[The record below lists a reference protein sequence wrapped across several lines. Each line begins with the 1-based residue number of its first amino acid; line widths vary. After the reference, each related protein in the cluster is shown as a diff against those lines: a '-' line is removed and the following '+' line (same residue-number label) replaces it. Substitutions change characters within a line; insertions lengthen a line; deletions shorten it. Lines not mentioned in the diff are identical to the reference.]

1 MNSMTSQPNPD
12 GTPRRPPRKK
22 PLYAVDFF
30 CRAPKAKSVSLI
42 CDFNEWNPAANPMR
56 KMPDGGWVLRVSLPQ
71 GHQRYLFVVDGKPT
85 LDPNALGKV
94 YNERNEPV
102 SLVAVS

>member
-1 MNSMTSQPNPD
+1 MSTRSSESKPSGP
-12 GTPRRPPRKK
+12 PRRASSKK

-42 CDFNEWNPAANPMR
+42 CDFNEWDPAANPMTR
-56 KMPDGGWVLRVSLPQ
+56 MPDGGWVVRVSLPQ
-71 GHQRYLFVVDGKPT
+71 GHQRYLFMVDGKPT
-85 LDPNALGKV
+85 LDPNAVGKV